1 MANSRR
7 LLALGASA
15 AMILAACGPQPGSS
29 TGATTTP
36 ATTAPGTT
44 APGTTAPGTDA
55 PPSQA
60 AGKNT
65 VACVAFDAGGL
76 GDRNFNDLA
85 KKGLDDATAAGFE
98 THYAEAPAGSTDFAA
113 NITRLVDEGCTA
125 IVTVGFTQSAATAE
139 ATGLYPD
146 VAFAQVDTAW
156 NLCGPDFT
164 CGNADD
170 TPHPANFTGLD
181 YHIDEAAMLAGYVAA
196 AVSKTGKIGTYGGQ
210 QFPGVTRFMDGL
222 YAGVK
227 YHNEQKNTTA
237 EVLGW
242 DGDKTG
248 NFVGGDNPWN
258 DPAKGEAIAAQLID
272 EDVDVVHPV
281 AGATGNGSIKA
292 MHEAGLWAIGVDTDQ
307 WISLGPPTNAAL
319 LTSAQKAI
327 DVSVLDFFNQVEGG
341 YKGGEDYAGTLA
353 NNGVLLAPYH
363 DQQATI
369 DAVSGL
375 AAEVDALKA
384 AIAAGTIKVCT
395 YLARG
400 C

>member
-1 MANSRR
+1 LVISKR
-7 LLALGASA
+7 LLALGATA
-15 AMILAACGPQPGSS
+15 AMIFAACGPGTPT
-29 TGATTTP
+29 TGPASQGTTP
-36 ATTAPGTT
+36 TQDTMSE
-44 APGTTAPGTDA
+44 A
-55 PPSQA
+55 PPTAA
-60 AGKNT
+60 AGKTT

-85 KKGLDDATAAGFE
+85 KKGLDDAGAAGFE
-98 THYAEAPAGSTDFAA
+98 THFAEAPAGSTDFAA
-113 NITRLVDEGCTA
+113 NITRLADQGCTA

-146 VAFAQVDTAW
+146 IAFAQVDTAW

-181 YHIDEAAMLAGYVAA
+181 YHIDEAAMLGGYVAA
-196 AVSKTGKIGTYGGQ
+196 AVSQTGMIGTYGGQ
-210 QFPGVTRFMDGL
+210 QFPGVTRFMDGM
-222 YAGVK
+222 YAGIA
-227 YHNEQKNTTA
+227 YFNEQKSPATDV
-237 EVLGW
+237 ELLGW
-242 DGDKTG
+242 DGDSTG

-258 DPAKGEAIAAQLID
+258 DPAKGEAIAATLID
-272 EDVDVVHPV
+272 SDVDVVHPV

-327 DVSVLDFFNQVEGG
+327 DVSVLDFFNQVEEG
-341 YKGGEDYAGTLA
+341 YLGGEDYAGTLA

-369 DAVSGL
+369 DAVEGL
-375 AAEVDALKA
+375 AAEVEALKA
-384 AIAAGTIKVCT
+384 AIAGGTIKVCT